1 MRTNSVGP
9 ERRLRAGLSFMLF
22 ILLFGV
28 LGYMLIEK
36 ASFLDALYMTVITLT
51 TVGFREAVELHESGK
66 LFTIILLLLGVGTI
80 FYVVGQV
87 IQMFLEGQ
95 IGDIVEKRRMEHRMQ
110 NMRNHYLVAG
120 YGRVGQTVCAEF
132 RKRRIPTVV
141 IESDESVREQLREN
155 ENQFIIADAA
165 QDEVLNKANIT
176 EAKAL
181 ISTIPDEAH
190 NVYLVLSARQMN
202 PDLFIIARA
211 DTNEAQRKLERAGAD
226 RVICPHELGGIR
238 MALSTLRPTLL
249 DFMQIEPYGG
259 DLGITVEEVLV
270 GEKSQVDGVALK
282 DSKLRENYGVM
293 VVGLKKE
300 NQDLVINPS
309 ANTVI
314 SAGDKLII
322 IGKGERLSELDDYI
336 EAK

>member
-1 MRTNSVGP
+1 MRSDSLGP
-9 ERRLRAGLSFMLF
+9 EGRLKAGLYLMLF
-22 ILLFGV
+22 ILMVGV
-28 LGYMLIEK
+28 LGYMIIED
-36 ASFLDALYMTVITLT
+36 ANFLDALYMTVITLT
-51 TVGFREAVELHESGK
+51 TVGFREAIELHDSGK
-66 LFTIILLLLGVGTI
+66 LFTILLLFLGVGTI
-80 FYVVGQV
+80 FYVVGQI

-95 IGDIVEKRRMEHRMQ
+95 IGGILEMRRMERRMQ
-110 NMRNHYLVAG
+110 NMKDHYVVAG
-120 YGRVGQTVCAEF
+120 YGRVGQIVCAEF
-132 RKRRIPTVV
+132 KKRGIATVV
-141 IESDESVREQLREN
+141 IESDDRLEELLREN
-155 ENQFIIADAA
+155 ENQFIIANAA
-165 QDEVLNKANIT
+165 QDEVLTKANIT
-176 EAKAL
+176 KARAL
-181 ISTIPDEAH
+181 ISTISDEAH
-190 NVYLVLSARQMN
+190 TVYLVLSARQMN

-211 DTNEAQRKLERAGAD
+211 DSNEAQRKLERAGAD

-270 GEKSQVDGVALK
+270 GENSRVDGVALK
-282 DSKLRENYGVM
+282 DSKLRENLGIM

-300 NQDLVINPS
+300 DQELVINPS